1 MVIEN
6 DQVLP
11 SRKELKELRSLLIE
25 AQEARMR
32 LIFQER
38 QEKHCSSDQ
47 EFVQSGEYY
56 KKEIE
61 RNLARCTLLCGVIQ
75 HFINSIDDS
84 LLRRIFTDYYIY
96 GWRWQ
101 KIAVKLGGQS
111 ESTPRIMHR
120 RYLERLE
127 RMQKVSGKEKNR

>member
-1 MVIEN
+1 MEIEN

-38 QEKHCSSDQ
+38 QEKHYSSDQ

-61 RNLARCTLLCGVIQ
+61 RNLARCTRLCGVIQ

-84 LLRRIFTDYYIY
+84 LLRRIFTY
-96 GWRWQ
+96 
-101 KIAVKLGGQS
+101 
-111 ESTPRIMHR
+111 
-120 RYLERLE
+120 
-127 RMQKVSGKEKNR
+127 